1 MTLQKAAEVKS
12 QLRNNPLGYALG
24 HFGGSL
30 PIALVLGSAVLFYVD
45 LQGLDVRAYGA
56 VMVVYTLVDAVNN
69 PIFGYLSDRTRS
81 RWGRRKPWLM
91 LAAPLLAGSLVLLF
105 SPGLAE
111 GWLPL
116 IVWFAGFVLLVE
128 IFDSMIKVN
137 TQAILPE
144 LYPRERSRLSTNTLR
159 QGFQF
164 LAMLIALAVT
174 PVLTTQIF
182 GSETTLEGFQTTAI
196 LYAVVTVILVGVFVA
211 GLREESLPQEA
222 PAPKFLNSAL
232 ELLSSRLFWQL
243 GAVSALMT
251 SGVALVLVGI
261 QLYVKYVLLLP
272 VAVSFFPSAALIV
285 AGAASLPFWYQLSS
299 GRGVPAVW
307 RMSLVALAVSFLP
320 FLWAFEIITASL
332 AAALVGFCYAGV
344 LATHDVMIARFIDD
358 DHDRHGARRE
368 GLVLAAFEFFFR
380 TQYLVSGVALVSLA
394 WFFGYSSG
402 AEMTGAPEAALAWRW
417 YLGVY
422 PALLVA
428 IAAAVAIVMR
438 LPQAKYPLFA
448 DEPESAEQG
457 AEFGAELEGGSEEV
471 RNEAGGSLS
480 VPETGPVPVGKPA
493 QSTESGSGTAGG
505 ERLETHRPE
514 ASEEAENQP
523 SPAPQTR
530 RELRRMLGEVAKKA
544 NREE

>member
-12 QLRNNPLGYALG
+12 QLRNNPLRYALG

-30 PIALVLGSAVLFYVD
+30 PIALVLGSVVLFYVD

-81 RWGRRKPWLM
+81 RWGRRKPWL
-91 LAAPLLAGSLVLLF
+91 LLSAPLLAGSLVLLF

-116 IVWFAGFVLLVE
+116 IAWFAVFVLLVE
-128 IFDSMIKVN
+128 TFDSIIKVN
-137 TQAILPE
+137 TQALLPE
-144 LYPRERSRLSTNTLR
+144 LYPRERARLSTNTLR

-174 PVLTTQIF
+174 PVLATQIF
-182 GSETTLEGFQTTAI
+182 GSDTTLEGFQTTAI
-196 LYAVVTVILVGVFVA
+196 IYAVVTVLLVGFFVA
-211 GLREESLPQEA
+211 GLREESQPQSV
-222 PAPKFLNSAL
+222 PTPKFLNSAL

-251 SGVALVLVGI
+251 SGVALVLVGM

-272 VAVSFFPSAALIV
+272 VAMSFFPSAALIV
-285 AGAASLPFWYQLSS
+285 VGAAGLPFWYRLSS
-299 GRGVPAVW
+299 HRGVPAVW
-307 RMSLVALAVSFLP
+307 RMALAALAVSFLP
-320 FLWAFEIITASL
+320 FLWAFEIMTASL

-380 TQYLVSGVALVSLA
+380 IQYLVSGVALVSLA

-402 AEMTGAPEAALAWRW
+402 LEMAGADEAALAWRW

-422 PALLVA
+422 PALLLT
-428 IAAAVAIVMR
+428 AAAVLAMVMR
-438 LPQAKYPLFA
+438 LPQAKYPIFGEGSESSAEA
-448 DEPESAEQG
+448 DREADSGEEPPVALDSHSEPAVSLVFPEESAH
-457 AEFGAELEGGSEEV
+457 
-471 RNEAGGSLS
+471 
-480 VPETGPVPVGKPA
+480 
-493 QSTESGSGTAGG
+493 GTALSGDTAG
-505 ERLETHRPE
+505 SERLENLEGNTGMSADNHT
-514 ASEEAENQP
+514 SL

-530 RELRRMLGEVAKKA
+530 RELRRMLSEVAKKA